1 MSTAARNP
9 ADLMFDSWLFAMEA
23 AEVVWW
29 RSWRMMAGGV
39 LADREGWRMV
49 SEKVSAGLTFW
60 PAMMTGGFPATPEA
74 LGARMLAHYAA
85 PVRANN
91 RRLAGRRR

>member
-39 LADREGWRMV
+39 LAER
-49 SEKVSAGLTFW
+49 
-60 PAMMTGGFPATPEA
+60 
-74 LGARMLAHYAA
+74 
-85 PVRANN
+85 
-91 RRLAGRRR
+91 